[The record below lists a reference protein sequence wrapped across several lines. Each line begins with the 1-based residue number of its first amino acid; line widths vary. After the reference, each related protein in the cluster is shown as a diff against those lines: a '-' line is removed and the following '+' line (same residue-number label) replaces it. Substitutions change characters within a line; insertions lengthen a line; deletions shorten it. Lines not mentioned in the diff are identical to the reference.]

1 MRVMIAD
8 DNVYFCEAVANYLSA
23 EGDIEY
29 VGHVGD
35 GRHVLSMVEKVKPDV
50 LLLDVVMPYVDGMT
64 VLEELK
70 SKVSVDRP
78 RVIIISAFGQER
90 YVGHA
95 NRLGADYYLMK
106 PFSLAVLVK
115 RIRQV
120 MTIRSSLDCSL
131 PSRINNDQVREQ
143 LIRYFEQMGVP
154 PHYKGYRYLLEA
166 VCLAYSDPSWLNGI
180 TKRLYPAVGSR
191 FGTSGTQVER
201 AMRHAIEVTWEKG
214 NLEQLNHLFPY
225 EVDAE
230 KGKPTNSSF
239 IAKMAD
245 IIALDLDSA

>member
-106 PFSLAVLVK
+106 PFSMAVLVK

-166 VCLAYSDPSWLNGI
+166 VCLLFRSKLAEWHYKTSLPSCRKPLWYKWYS
-180 TKRLYPAVGSR
+180 
-191 FGTSGTQVER
+191 SGTGY
-201 AMRHAIEVTWEKG
+201 ASCSLITWEKG

-230 KGKPTNSSF
+230 KGKPTNSSLLLKWP
-239 IAKMAD
+239 I
-245 IIALDLDSA
+245 LLL